1 MTVSKFRRCRCRDI
15 CYAETGAIRELS
27 VQQPSRVAVLIA
39 GLMLAAS
46 GCAGSATRPA
56 PPSTDAVAQ
65 PAVIA
70 LTIQNILQGPLEGQE
85 GFMRAVAH
93 LRDAT
98 LYGLVAPL
106 QSVSLAPFRTVDGY
120 RVETVWFKDWTQS
133 VSIGLDDSPCLEAR
147 VAVAAI
153 GANPEDVH
161 QGSHGEDVGAKYT
174 AVRNGV
180 TVRLSTAN
188 TTSACV
194 QNIYIDLSARRNVL
208 KSKSHLE
215 MYPEFGAMPTV
226 LQAWVT
232 SSDTAAA
239 LFDSFFA
246 EGVSLQPTRR
256 SG

>member
-1 MTVSKFRRCRCRDI
+1 MTVSKFRRCRCREI
-15 CYAETGAIRELS
+15 CYAETGAIRELTA
-27 VQQPSRVAVLIA
+27 QQPSSVAALIA
-39 GLMLAAS
+39 GLTLAAS

-56 PPSTDAVAQ
+56 PPPADAAAR
-65 PAVIA
+65 PAVTA
-70 LTIQNILQGPLEGQE
+70 LTIQDILQWPLEGQE

-98 LYGLVAPL
+98 LYRLVAPL

-133 VSIGLDDSPCLEAR
+133 VSIGLDHSPCLEAR

-194 QNIYIDLSARRNVL
+194 EAI
-208 KSKSHLE
+208 SK
-215 MYPEFGAMPTV
+215 
-226 LQAWVT
+226 
-232 SSDTAAA
+232 
-239 LFDSFFA
+239 
-246 EGVSLQPTRR
+246 
-256 SG
+256 